1 MLGKGGKNPECGKL
15 ARGHI
20 FQLLCVTICQTVLA
34 VMVLLSLLL
43 ETSNISFFFFDVKI
57 GVFTA

>member
-43 ETSNISFFFFDVKI
+43 ETSNISFFFS
-57 GVFTA
+57 T